1 MTTYIGDA
9 GGVAVGAETVFGTE
23 TAAWVV
29 QNAVSATF
37 GARRVPIE
45 TGLLN
50 ATYPTV
56 REFNVFSDGEITIG
70 YTRKRARNKF
80 LDCIGTLATQ
90 TYTFSGAA
98 APTNAIGLSAL
109 VDYGGYQVKYLG
121 CSVLKLRWDLQ
132 PQTTIKQ
139 TATLIGRGGTVDA
152 TPETITVPDITDVQL
167 DSDLAT
173 FTLGGATICIKGA
186 TIEVDPNYT
195 GLERRCLGA
204 SGHKQPVSQ
213 GPWNIT
219 ASLNCE
225 LSTDTGNDTVAQ
237 LADFIGSGTG
247 NVAVGD
253 LLIDDWSLFGCY
265 MMGDFPALQPGIVNF
280 PINVRANYM
289 TLLTE
294 T

>member
-1 MTTYIGDA
+1 MATYIGDA
-9 GGVAVGAETVFGTE
+9 GGIAVGAETVFGTE

-29 QNAVSATF
+29 QNAVSASF
-37 GARRVPIE
+37 GARRTFIE

-56 REFNVFSDGEITIG
+56 REYNQFSDGEMVIG
-70 YTRKRARNKF
+70 YTRKRARNVF
-80 LDCIGTLATQ
+80 LNTLGTLSTQ
-90 TYTFSGAA
+90 TLSFGTGS
-98 APTNAIGLSAL
+98 APTNAVGLSAL

-121 CSVLKLRWDLQ
+121 CSVTKLRWELAA
-132 PQTTIKQ
+132 QTTVKQ

-152 TPETITVPDITDVQL
+152 TPETITIPDIVDVQL

-173 FTLGGATICIKGA
+173 FTLGTATICIKGA
-186 TIEVDPNYT
+186 TIEVDPNMT
-195 GLERRCLGA
+195 GIDRRCLGA

-219 ASLNCE
+219 AQLQCE
-225 LSTDTGNDTVAQ
+225 LSTDTSNDTVAQ
-237 LADFIGSGTG
+237 LADFLGGVT
-247 NVAVGD
+247 VGD
-253 LLIDDWSLFGCY
+253 LAIDDWTLVGCY
-265 MMGDFPALQPGIVNF
+265 MTGDMPALQSGIVSF

-294 T
+294 A

>member
-1 MTTYIGDA
+1 MATYIGDA
-9 GGVAVGAETVFGTE
+9 GGVAVGVEATFGVETSG
-23 TAAWVV
+23 WVV

-37 GARRVPIE
+37 GARRSFIE

-56 REFNVFSDGEITIG
+56 REYNSFSDGEITIG
-70 YTRKRARNKF
+70 YTRKRARNLF
-80 LDCIGTLATQ
+80 LNTLGKLTTQ
-90 TYTFSGAA
+90 TLTFGAGNV
-98 APTNAIGLSAL
+98 PDNAIGLSAL
-109 VDYGGYQVKYLG
+109 VDYGGYQMKYLG
-121 CSVLKLRWDLQ
+121 CSVTKLRWELQ

-139 TATLIGRGGTVDA
+139 TATLIGRAGSVDA
-152 TPETITVPDITDVQL
+152 SPETITIPDITDVQL

-173 FTLGGATICIKGA
+173 FTLGAAVICIKSA

-219 ASLNCE
+219 ASLECE

-237 LADFIGSGTG
+237 LADYIGGVTI
-247 NVAVGD
+247 GD
-253 LLIDDWSLFGCY
+253 LVIDDWTLSGCY
-265 MMGDFPALQPGIVNF
+265 MTGDFPALQPGIVTF

-294 T
+294 A